1 MQKILKVENL
11 DCANCAEKMEE
22 AIRKIEGI
30 ETASVNFFTQKIV
43 LEVLDGY
50 NIEEIIKEIKKT
62 CKKVEPDADI
72 I

>member
-22 AIRKIEGI
+22 AIKKIEGI

>member
-1 MQKILKVENL
+1 MCRKNGRSNK
-11 DCANCAEKMEE
+11 
-22 AIRKIEGI
+22 KIEGI

>member
-1 MQKILKVENL
+1 MQKILKVDNL

-22 AIRKIEGI
+22 AITKIEGI

-43 LEVLDGY
+43 LEVSDGY
-50 NIEEIIKEIKKT
+50 NIEEIVKEIKKT